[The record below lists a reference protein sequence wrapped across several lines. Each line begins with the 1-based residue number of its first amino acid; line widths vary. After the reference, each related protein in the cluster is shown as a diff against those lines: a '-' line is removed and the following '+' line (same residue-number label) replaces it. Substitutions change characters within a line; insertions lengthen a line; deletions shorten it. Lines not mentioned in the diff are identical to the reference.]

1 MPVQPDPERRR
12 RARIPHHTR
21 IVLSGVDSD
30 GFNFAE
36 ETETVTVSKFG
47 LSVRTSY
54 NLLVG
59 QELSVRTREK
69 NRVAQFQVVW
79 TGKPCWHEETAHHR
93 AVLGGPGWSAAVPG
107 GTSGT
112 PGAGASVPP
121 WLGSWA
127 RQPPVAC
134 ACCPAYAGVL
144 PRMSDFASSIR
155 MAALPGKPRRCLPR
169 LENCIT
175 LGKG

>member
-1 MPVQPDPERRR
+1 MPAQPEPERRR

-54 NLLVG
+54 NLPIG

-79 TGKPCWHEETAHHR
+79 AGKP
-93 AVLGGPGWSAAVPG
+93 
-107 GTSGT
+107 GT
-112 PGAGASVPP
+112 PGDGRIGLEWVEPQQF
-121 WLGSWA
+121 WGI
-127 RQPPVAC
+127 QF
-134 ACCPAYAGVL
+134 PA
-144 PRMSDFASSIR
+144 DDWE
-155 MAALPGKPRRCLPR
+155 KD
-169 LENCIT
+169 
-175 LGKG
+175 